1 MRKLYFLAGLAVIG
15 IGLAGWSVM
24 GSAQTI
30 PELPPVPTIEKTDPR
45 LDDIAPLPAGKPV
58 STELPAI
65 PGLKLPDSKPTPRPS
80 SSTSLPPV
88 EPTPASRPSSTML
101 PPVEPTPTPTPR
113 PSKREPLPPLPE
125 EPKPSVRE
133 PLPGTKSP
141 EEKPL
146 IIGDPFPVKEEP
158 TKPITKPATP
168 IKSPSDVILPPI
180 EEKKPTDNKLGTEA
194 IKPVSSGTG
203 GLIIN
208 NNHTSN
214 TTSDKLPAA
223 MVSHPSMSKQEPSV
237 SLEWIGPP
245 AVKAGGSG
253 DYTLMVRNTCSIPVQ
268 KVVVQ
273 VRVPA
278 GATVAGTEPKA
289 EGAEGV
295 LLWDLGTLLSRQDKA
310 LKMRFN
316 TPAKGEMNCQAWVTF
331 TGSAAMKVQIREPKL
346 LVKTSIPEKVY
357 VGEPATLGIAVS
369 NPGDHPAEGVKLV
382 VHLPEGLESTRGPRS
397 TIEVGTLAAG
407 ETRTVQV
414 VCAAKSSGAQ
424 KCEVFAENSDGLKAN
439 DASSVNVVQPKIDI
453 ELTGP
458 KMRYLGRKAIFNVKV
473 TNPGDAPASNV
484 FITEIIPTGFK
495 FVAADNGG
503 QHDFAARTVKWF
515 LGELAAGASKEVK
528 VELEA
533 MTSGEFHHK
542 VIATASRGI
551 RTEKEMST
559 KVEGL
564 SALLME
570 VVDTED
576 PIEVKADTAYEIRI
590 TNTGSKDET
599 DVKLV
604 CSVPAQF
611 KVKAVSGPVKY
622 SVVGNEI
629 VFEPISKLA
638 PRADATFKVVVTA
651 VAKGDARFKATLT
664 SAGLTEPVIK
674 QESTRVYED

>member
-65 PGLKLPDSKPTPRPS
+65 PGLKLPDSKPTPRPT
-80 SSTSLPPV
+80 STSLPPV
-88 EPTPASRPSSTML
+88 EPTPKA
-101 PPVEPTPTPTPR
+101 TPR
-113 PSKREPLPPLPE
+113 LNKREPLPPLPE

-158 TKPITKPATP
+158 TRPISKPATP

-180 EEKKPTDNKLGTEA
+180 EEKKSTDNKLGNEP
-194 IKPVSSGTG
+194 IKPVSSGAG

-208 NNHTSN
+208 NNNN
-214 TTSDKLPAA
+214 TPSGKLSTAI
-223 MVSHPSMSKQEPSV
+223 VNYPSMSKQEPSV

-273 VRVPA
+273 VRVPS

-295 LLWDLGTLLSRQDKA
+295 LLWDLGTLLSRQEKA

-346 LVKTSIPEKVY
+346 LVKTSTPEKVY

-424 KCEVFAENSDGLKAN
+424 KCEVFAEASDGLKAN
-439 DASSVNVVQPKIDI
+439 DASSVKVVQPRIDI
-453 ELTGP
+453 EMTGP
-458 KMRYLGRKAIFNVKV
+458 KMRYLGRKGIYSVKV

-604 CSVPAQF
+604 CTVPAQF

-622 SVVGNEI
+622 SVVGNEV

-674 QESTRVYED
+674 QESTRAYED